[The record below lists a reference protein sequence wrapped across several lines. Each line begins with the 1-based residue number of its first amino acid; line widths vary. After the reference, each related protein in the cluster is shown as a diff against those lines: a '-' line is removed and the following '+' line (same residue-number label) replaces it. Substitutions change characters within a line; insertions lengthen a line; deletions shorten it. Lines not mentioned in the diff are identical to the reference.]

1 MGKKISFPM
10 QGENY
15 KRATTNGVFNPTT
28 IPQAL
33 QSAKNKAI
41 VAARIKTAKKTNLNS
56 NISIPFTNLNIDL
69 LIYLAIIKYI
79 KE

>member
-41 VAARIKTAKKTNLNS
+41 VAARIKTAKKQ
-56 NISIPFTNLNIDL
+56 I
-69 LIYLAIIKYI
+69 
-79 KE
+79 